1 MHDELNIQNMGSS
14 PIYIYIYLESAFSVT
29 RRRIEG
35 VGQVGVL
42 HDEVEAVQSCRI
54 TEVGQVLSRELV
66 TVITGL
72 TFKAAS
78 GFDETA

>member
-1 MHDELNIQNMGSS
+1 
-14 PIYIYIYLESAFSVT
+14 
-29 RRRIEG
+29 
-35 VGQVGVL
+35 L